1 MPNGLFDSSDEEDRL
16 GEESEQQQ
24 NNNNDMEQFM
34 FDDNSMN
41 WVAKGSNVEKEA
53 LEEGADRDEDL
64 FNSNTADLAMN
75 VPNFSFSENPSQ
87 L

>member
-16 GEESEQQQ
+16 GEESEQQ

-41 WVAKGSNVEKEA
+41 WVAKGSKVEKGED
-53 LEEGADRDEDL
+53 ADRDEDL

-75 VPNFSFSENPSQ
+75 VPNFSFSENPNQ